1 MMNHNK
7 IKQVDATNIL
17 EAISEYN
24 NQRSVSDEVL
34 DIPADLSILSDEA
47 IRRAIEEQAE
57 FNSKQG
63 LTIDPNKGEGDDL
76 DIEEAEEK
84 EAENPKDNQDKPEGN
99 DCIEEKTDSAIK
111 RYESQIKTYYQRLL
125 FFSFLTKDKVS
136 SLDDVLKVIDK
147 NENVRLSKNLFLD
160 KGVVKKSAR

>member
-1 MMNHNK
+1 M
-7 IKQVDATNIL
+7 
-17 EAISEYN
+17 
-24 NQRSVSDEVL
+24 
-34 DIPADLSILSDEA
+34 DLSILSDEA

-136 SLDDVLKVIDK
+136 SLDDVLKVID
-147 NENVRLSKNLFLD
+147 NND
-160 KGVVKKSAR
+160 ID